1 MFGDRFKHFFSLDK
15 ESVERLSVDNVTE
28 EELMQ
33 LLEDEVR
40 KPIKSPKNTKQF
52 YKLASLY
59 SKFANRIYDRARSTY
74 YDNKKELDDEFQDK
88 IDYLVRLTV
97 LLKEVFKDLDKI
109 HISRYSY
116 SWSDTYPYFKG
127 FNYLLV
133 LLLRY
138 SHDDLKAYSDS
149 LSKLYEPGHQ
159 LTMHQ
164 CVTNEILYALPKE
177 QVDKIYGIDK
187 VHNRRDI
194 KYKISKPSKLPIY
207 KSLNH
212 IECSAYI
219 QDRYEEFLQVN
230 AYYVLIA
237 PFYYND
243 DWDKCTAARIFTEI
257 DDLFV
262 GSGKVYMDEERH
274 LKLVD
279 KILSNPIACH
289 NIVKCTPTQQIQQ
302 LAERMIRRYKDDASL
317 HIAELVKA
325 AEQLEDKSNYFAL
338 VSEFPNLKIET
349 PKTEEDKDIA
359 VLRKR
364 LLQNNDQDGE
374 ITEAIARLTVLTEFI
389 NNATDEA
396 FKKSLDVIKEFINL
410 NSSLAYKYS
419 LFKSS
424 KFDLTYYP
432 IEREDRA
439 IEVMKII
446 LDVIETLNS
455 NKRITI
461 VKREFGYYYKDKR
474 YELPYELRN
483 LQIENVFRFQ
493 QMRMFAVLNK
503 DSFVLGKC
511 LDASRHMKAIKS
523 LTKLELMYL

>member
-1 MFGDRFKHFFSLDK
+1 MEKVSNIMFGDRFKHFFSLDK
-15 ESVERLSVDNVTE
+15 EIVEHLSVDNVTE

-33 LLEDEVR
+33 LLADEVR
-40 KPIKSPKNTKQF
+40 KPIKSQKNTKQF

-59 SKFANRIYDRARSTY
+59 SKFANRI

-127 FNYLLV
+127 FNCLLV

-138 SHDDLKAYSDS
+138 SHDDLKTYSDS
-149 LSKLYEPGHQ
+149 LFKLYEPGHQ

-257 DDLFV
+257 DDLFN
-262 GSGKVYMDEERH
+262 GSGEVYMDE
-274 LKLVD
+274 
-279 KILSNPIACH
+279 
-289 NIVKCTPTQQIQQ
+289 Q
-302 LAERMIRRYKDDASL
+302 Y
-317 HIAELVKA
+317 
-325 AEQLEDKSNYFAL
+325 
-338 VSEFPNLKIET
+338 ET
-349 PKTEEDKDIA
+349 
-359 VLRKR
+359 
-364 LLQNNDQDGE
+364 
-374 ITEAIARLTVLTEFI
+374 
-389 NNATDEA
+389 
-396 FKKSLDVIKEFINL
+396 IKE
-410 NSSLAYKYS
+410 
-419 LFKSS
+419 
-424 KFDLTYYP
+424 
-432 IEREDRA
+432 
-439 IEVMKII
+439 
-446 LDVIETLNS
+446 
-455 NKRITI
+455 
-461 VKREFGYYYKDKR
+461 
-474 YELPYELRN
+474 
-483 LQIENVFRFQ
+483 
-493 QMRMFAVLNK
+493 
-503 DSFVLGKC
+503 
-511 LDASRHMKAIKS
+511 
-523 LTKLELMYL
+523 